1 MSKRTSASV
10 NPLEK
15 QDGSGFTCSV
25 QLVAVAQPRAAP
37 GSQASLVAFLS
48 SSFGCFLVL
57 RASTFME
64 LSAGCGTLQLLK
76 MDDS

>member
-15 QDGSGFTCSV
+15 QDGSGFICSV
-25 QLVAVAQPRAAP
+25 QLVAVAQSRAAP

-48 SSFGCFLVL
+48 TSFGFPCSELPPSWSCQPVVEPSSF
-57 RASTFME
+57 
-64 LSAGCGTLQLLK
+64 
-76 MDDS
+76 